1 MKELNMSDVSDAKKA
16 EAEAIGKEI
25 LAAIQAA
32 KATPSSPG
40 AEPVAQLMQHAPSS
54 LQQRLSGRDLTA
66 LGIHADPTAGAA
78 PGGLMKGAFKCT
90 LCTTGLMIGIA
101 AALGGSIILSGGM
114 SIPAVLAA
122 SAYSMSGL
130 AVVISAMTGV
140 SVGAVTALLG
150 AGGTTLSIV
159 CLGLC
164 EAMGAC

>member
-1 MKELNMSDVSDAKKA
+1 MSDVSAAKKS

-25 LAAIQAA
+25 LATIKAA
-32 KATPSSPG
+32 KAATSAPG
-40 AEPVAQLMQHAPSS
+40 AEPVERLMQHAPPS
-54 LQQRLSGRDLTA
+54 LKQRLAGRDLSA
-66 LGIHADPTAGAA
+66 LSVNADPAAG
-78 PGGLMKGAFKCT
+78 PDQGGLLQGGFKCT
-90 LCTTGLMIGIA
+90 LCTTGLVVGIA

-150 AGGTTLSIV
+150 VAGTSLSLV

>member
-1 MKELNMSDVSDAKKA
+1 
-16 EAEAIGKEI
+16 
-25 LAAIQAA
+25 
-32 KATPSSPG
+32 
-40 AEPVAQLMQHAPSS
+40 
-54 LQQRLSGRDLTA
+54 
-66 LGIHADPTAGAA
+66 
-78 PGGLMKGAFKCT
+78 
-90 LCTTGLMIGIA
+90 
-101 AALGGSIILSGGM
+101 M

>member
-1 MKELNMSDVSDAKKA
+1 MTEVAESQTT
-16 EAEAIGKEI
+16 EAEVIGKEI

-32 KATPSSPG
+32 KSSETVHKVGSVEHLMEHASPS
-40 AEPVAQLMQHAPSS
+40 LKK
-54 LQQRLSGRDLTA
+54 RLAGRDLTA
-66 LGIHADPTAGAA
+66 LNVDDTDFP
-78 PGGLMKGAFKCT
+78 KGKEPELLEGRFKCT
-90 LCTTGLMIGIA
+90 VCTTGLTLGIA
-101 AALGGSIILSGGM
+101 AALGGGIILTGGM

-140 SVGAVTALLG
+140 SVGAVTALLT
-150 AGGTTLSIV
+150 AAGTTLSIV